1 MRQAELRDRLGS
13 AWSPRT
19 ATAWR
24 EDNPALGQCSVT
36 ALVVQEVLG
45 GDILKTRVGGAWHFY
60 NQVAGSRLDLTE
72 GQFPGSIGYDDLPS
86 TRDEALADTSEA
98 QLAALREALFR
109 P

>member
-1 MRQAELRDRLGS
+1 MTEAELRERLGS

-19 ATAWR
+19 ATTWR

-36 ALVVQEVLG
+36 ALVVQDVLG
-45 GDILKTRVGGAWHFY
+45 GDLLKTRVDGAWHFY
-60 NQVAGSRLDLTE
+60 NRIAGSRLDLTSS
-72 GQFPGSIGYDDLPS
+72 QFAGPIAYDDLPS
-86 TRDEALADTSEA
+86 DREEVIADTSPA